1 MKKGMLTTLSA
12 LPVADTENH
21 HHTTIKKRERELP
34 RVLSSQDPTDCFT
47 VLLKP
52 YGVGHGLFY
61 GSRRDFSSTKM
72 GPSNS
77 SLTKSVESSLLEY

>member
-12 LPVADTENH
+12 LPAADTENH
-21 HHTTIKKRERELP
+21 HHNKKRERGLP
-34 RVLSSQDPTDCFT
+34 SVLSSQDPTDCFT
-47 VLLKP
+47 VLLKS

-61 GSRRDFSSTKM
+61 GSRRDFSSTNK

-77 SLTKSVESSLLEY
+77 NLTKSVESSLLEY